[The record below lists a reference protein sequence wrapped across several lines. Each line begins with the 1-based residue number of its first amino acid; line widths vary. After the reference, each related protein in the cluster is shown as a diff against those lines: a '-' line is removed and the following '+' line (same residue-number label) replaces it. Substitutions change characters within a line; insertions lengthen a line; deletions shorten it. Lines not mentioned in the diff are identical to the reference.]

1 MQYNY
6 AGFGDNPSIVYN
18 TTGIGGAAGTGIVY
32 ESAVGIGG
40 EGVVYDSGLAASN
53 HYESTT
59 SPMVN
64 YDKVTNDN
72 NVFYLGVTHMFLFD
86 LI

>member
-6 AGFGDNPSIVYN
+6 AGFGDNANPSIVYN
-18 TTGIGGAAGTGIVY
+18 TTGIGGAAGTDIVY
-32 ESAVGIGG
+32 ESTVGIGG

-72 NVFYLGVTHMFLFD
+72 NVFYWA
-86 LI
+86 